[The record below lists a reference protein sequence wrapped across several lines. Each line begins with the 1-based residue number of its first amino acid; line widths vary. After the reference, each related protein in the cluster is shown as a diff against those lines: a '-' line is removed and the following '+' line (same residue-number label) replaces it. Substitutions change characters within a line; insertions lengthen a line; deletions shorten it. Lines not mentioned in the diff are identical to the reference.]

1 MSGALLSAGEVVELW
16 QVGAE
21 RGDSSFCSLFITL
34 FCLTESALMLRLVFS
49 ALLGFTAFNS
59 FLGKAPSHVAYL
71 MLFR

>member
-1 MSGALLSAGEVVELW
+1 
-16 QVGAE
+16 
-21 RGDSSFCSLFITL
+21 
-34 FCLTESALMLRLVFS
+34 MLRLVFS